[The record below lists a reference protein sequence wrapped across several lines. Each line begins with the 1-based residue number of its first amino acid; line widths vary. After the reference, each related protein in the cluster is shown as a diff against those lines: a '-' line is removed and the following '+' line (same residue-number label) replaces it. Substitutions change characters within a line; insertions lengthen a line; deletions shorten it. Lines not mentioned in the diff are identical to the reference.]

1 MNTSEDLRKLNQ
13 MQDSDIDY
21 SDIPELTDNFWENAV
36 IEQPQKISVTIRLD
50 KDLVDFFKHSGPGY
64 QTRINKILRHY
75 ISHSKH

>member
-1 MNTSEDLRKLNQ
+1 MNTSEDLKKLNR

-50 KDLVDFFKHSGPGY
+50 KDLVDFFKQSGPGY

-75 ISHSKH
+75 ISHSKQ